1 MNFSGLDRI
10 LCILKLMTKK
20 EKITRA
26 NKYISMAFL
35 SKNPCKLL
43 LMFNSG
49 ILGIYFAYAEFSIFE
64 KENITLLIKPHT
76 YTYSNLSVERLTN
89 FFNSIFYL
97 LSFIASLEI
106 FVRIFHIRLSGL
118 NVLFVVEVEE
128 TKLFVFGRQCDI
140 FDFSIE

>member
-1 MNFSGLDRI
+1 
-10 LCILKLMTKK
+10 
-20 EKITRA
+20 
-26 NKYISMAFL
+26 
-35 SKNPCKLL
+35 
-43 LMFNSG
+43 MFISG

-64 KENITLLIKPHT
+64 KENITLIIKPHT

-106 FVRIFHIRLSGL
+106 FVREFLKKIDFL
-118 NVLFVVEVEE
+118 NVFFVVEIEE

-140 FDFSIE
+140 FDFGIE